1 MNFSEPQSIIN
12 SQREIEEIIGYSF
25 GTNRRLLVQAFT
37 RKSFAE
43 ENEGIEDN
51 EVLEFYGD
59 QLVNTIMTKW
69 MFDSF
74 SQYSGGFQN
83 DYYYSKKNE
92 AELSEIRAS
101 YINKSALA
109 HCIRILQLDCFLLLG
124 KGDIKKEIWNNDKVL
139 CDLFEAIIG
148 AIAVHSA
155 TRTSNGYKWN
165 YDIIEKSCKKMWDML
180 DIKEDYVEE
189 LECLCEEMD
198 IDYPKYIP
206 QPVYLTPSGQE
217 YRCKIELY
225 NDDGNC
231 FKSLEASGNT
241 KVVAQ
246 LNVAQAAINYLV
258 GSQIKTELQNA
269 TPENALELLNVLF
282 LRKQIAK
289 PEFNFP
295 SCKNEDGNQVWTCKC
310 YITTFENLPGYK
322 EHGIDTGYTK
332 QEAKQNAAYD
342 LICWYIDKPNENRIW
357 ICPECGAENYY
368 DTIVCTTCNEG
379 VRED

>member
-1 MNFSEPQSIIN
+1 MNFSNPQLIIN
-12 SQREIEEIIGYSF
+12 SQKEIEEKIGYSF

-43 ENEGIEDN
+43 ENEGFEDN

-74 SQYSGGFQN
+74 SQYAGGFQN
-83 DYYYSKKNE
+83 EYYYSKKNE
-92 AELSEIRAS
+92 AELSEIRAR
-101 YINKSALA
+101 YISKSALA
-109 HCIRILQLDCFLLLG
+109 HCIRLLQFDYYLLLG

-148 AIAVHSA
+148 SIAVHSA
-155 TRTSNGYKWN
+155 SRTPNGYKWN
-165 YDIIEKSCKKMWDML
+165 YDVIEKSCKKMWDML
-180 DIKEDYVEE
+180 DIEEDYVEE

-225 NDDGNC
+225 NKDGS
-231 FKSLEASGNT
+231 FIKSNEGSGNT
-241 KVVAQ
+241 KFVAK
-246 LNVAQAAINYLV
+246 LNAAHEAINFLV
-258 GSQIKTELQNA
+258 CYQIRTGLLNA
-269 TPENALELLNVLF
+269 TPETALDLLNVLF
-282 LRKQIAK
+282 LKKKISK

-295 SCKNEDGNQVWTCKC
+295 SCVNEDGNQVWTCEC
-310 YITTFENLPGYK
+310 YITTFEDLPGYD
-322 EHGIDTGYTK
+322 EAGIDEGYTK

-342 LICWYIDKPNENRIW
+342 LICWYLK
-357 ICPECGAENYY
+357 
-368 DTIVCTTCNEG
+368 TTK
-379 VRED
+379 